1 VSFVNVAPETV
12 SSSAGDLDGL
22 RSALNAANA
31 AAAPPTTGIAPP
43 AMDQVSAAITAAL
56 GTHALEYQTVSAQV
70 ADFHAQFVGALNST
84 ASQYLTTEAANAEQS
99 LLNAVTTP
107 AQALLGHSLL
117 GAATGTAGAVGG
129 TGSPAVAAGCV
140 PAAGTGEPAP
150 VNFFHTDNPSGPARL
165 ALIGAAG
172 LATGVASL
180 TPGALMMPAEMS
192 LGVGAIAPYLATAT
206 ALESSG
212 AAIGNALSGSRAV
225 AAVSTLAHTPG
236 NIVKAFLHGQE
247 TPSESFA
254 SSADLG
260 VNVPVAGLLGPASE
274 GPSLNNDV

>member
-1 VSFVNVAPETV
+1 MSFVNVAPETV
-12 SSSAGDLDGL
+12 TSSAADLDGL
-22 RSALNAANA
+22 RSALSAANA

-107 AQALLGHSLL
+107 AQALSGHSLL

-129 TGSPAVAAGCV
+129 TGSAAGRV

-150 VNFFHTDNPSGPARL
+150 VNFFHTENPSGPAML
-165 ALIGAAG
+165 TLIGGAG

-180 TPGALMMPAEMS
+180 ASGSLMMPAEMS
-192 LGVGAIAPYLATAT
+192 LGVNAIAPYLATAT

-225 AAVSTLAHTPG
+225 AAVSALAHTPG
-236 NIVKAFLHGQE
+236 NAMKAFLHGQE
-247 TPSESFA
+247 TPSESLA

-260 VNVPVAGLLGPASE
+260 VNIPVAGLLGPASE
-274 GPSLNNDV
+274 GPSLNNDA